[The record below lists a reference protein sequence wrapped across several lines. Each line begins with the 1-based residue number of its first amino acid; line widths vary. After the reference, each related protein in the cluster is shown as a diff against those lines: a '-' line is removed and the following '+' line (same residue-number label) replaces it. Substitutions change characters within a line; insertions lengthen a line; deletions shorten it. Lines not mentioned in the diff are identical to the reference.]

1 MSRYR
6 DTLSSSHLTITSQ
19 SVINCQTVGD
29 TGEDEEEEGECFTTN
44 NRRTLM
50 LRLR

>member
-6 DTLSSSHLTITSQ
+6 DTLSSSHLIITPQ

-29 TGEDEEEEGECFTTN
+29 TVEDEEGECFTTN

>member
-6 DTLSSSHLTITSQ
+6 DKLCSSHLSIIPQ

-29 TGEDEEEEGECFTTN
+29 TGEDEEGECFTTN